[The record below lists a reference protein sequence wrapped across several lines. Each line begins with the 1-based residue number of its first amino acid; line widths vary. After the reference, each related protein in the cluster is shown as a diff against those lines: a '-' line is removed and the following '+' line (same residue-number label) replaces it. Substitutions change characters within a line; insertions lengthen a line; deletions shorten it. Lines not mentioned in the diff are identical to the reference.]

1 MPKACKYM
9 YKSCLTKKMNA
20 IDTQI
25 LNYLKSGERSA
36 NEIYEHI
43 TEPRDTLKKRVKA
56 LKQSGKIIS
65 VRRGVYALPGVEKCE
80 PAPETRFFS
89 PKAVGELRQKEDN
102 AATINALLNLYDEV
116 LIGYSVLM
124 REILNSDQSLEKKEN
139 FLLDFKNLTLIGD
152 RLMKRWNLENH
163 GYDNNAKQA
172 HEDAKA
178 KTAKDEQKRIA
189 EAPPEENIVVV
200 REYGVTM
207 KEILENMPGQAK
219 EGRTV

>member
-1 MPKACKYM
+1 
-9 YKSCLTKKMNA
+9 MNA